1 MQWTLGK
8 SPTGVLMKW
17 FLAFITAASMALIG
31 CATPAP
37 APAPAPPAKTEREL
51 RAERY
56 TPIRTMPAQRPEWV
70 IIPPKYDDT
79 LSFTGTSNR
88 YATEA
93 LARNAAMEDGRRQL
107 VDYYGTDMVNSAIT
121 KTASAG
127 TLGNTINPAQVAQ
140 GLQARIS
147 QNTAQAL
154 EARAFYI
161 EVYLDDNNQEAF
173 VAWVWMEIP
182 KSVLKRVID
191 DYTNEQA
198 TDLRA
203 KAAASSDEEVRRQF
217 ELAAEMMEKGLSADL
232 VQ

>member
-1 MQWTLGK
+1 
-8 SPTGVLMKW
+8 MKR
-17 FLAFITAASMALIG
+17 FLVFITVASMAIIG
-31 CATPAP
+31 CATSAP
-37 APAPAPPAKTEREL
+37 APTPAPPAKTEREL

-56 TPIRTMPAQRPEWV
+56 TPIRTIPAQRPEWV
-70 IIPPKYDDT
+70 DIMPRYEDT

-93 LARNAAMEDGRRQL
+93 LARNAALEDGRRQL

-121 KTASAG
+121 KTVSAG
-127 TLGNTINPAQVAQ
+127 TLSDTINPAQVAQ

-154 EARAFYI
+154 EARAFYV
-161 EVYLDDNNQEAF
+161 EVYVDDNNKEAF

-182 KSVLKRVID
+182 KRILKRVID

-198 TDLRA
+198 ADLRS

-217 ELAAEMMEKGLSADL
+217 ELAAEMMEKGLSTDL